1 MPMSDYSPTKQKI
14 SAKDKN
20 IKFESLSSILIQ
32 SQDLPAV
39 SQASQPSNSESPETN
54 TKADVNNTLNG
65 QALNNSDVNGQ
76 LDLVEFPYKTV
87 RKRDGRMANF
97 DQALIIQAILK
108 AMEAAKEG
116 TATDAWQV
124 TKIVLDKLA
133 VAKNGKVLGIEH
145 IQDEVENA
153 LILGDY
159 AKTAKSYIIYRNK
172 RTEDREEKRAIPQ
185 AVKDITKVSS
195 KYFKNQLAELV
206 YYQFYSRWQPKKGRR
221 ETWVETIDR
230 FMDFMKEN
238 LADKLTLKEYT
249 EVKESI
255 LNQDV
260 CPSMRLLWAA
270 GPAARDSHVTAYN
283 CSYIA
288 PTQLRDFG
296 EIMYISMCGA
306 GLGFSVEHENVE
318 QLPQIKKQTGEHI
331 GTHAVEDSKEG
342 WSNAFVLGLE
352 TWFAGKDI
360 DFDYSKLRPAG
371 ARLVTMGGRSSGQQP
386 LIDLMGFARNMILA
400 RQGRRLR
407 TIDVHDLICKTGE
420 IVVAGGVRRSALI
433 SLSDLDDSIMR
444 DAKKGQ
450 FYLTEPQRSMANNS
464 AVYDKKPTAEDFLD
478 EWMSLIKSRTGERGI
493 FNRGGLEKQLPK
505 RRWEAIKDQK
515 QIGVNPC
522 GEIMLRSKQFCNL
535 TSIVARADDTMESLK
550 KKMRIAAIL
559 GTYQST
565 LTNFGYLSR
574 QWQENCE
581 TERLLGISITGYYDN
596 KLIRDAW
603 VLRHLKEVAVEV
615 NREYADRFNVNHSTA
630 ITCVKP
636 HGNSSQLLDTASGMH
651 PRYAQY
657 YIRRIRISHT
667 DPLFATLKDQGVP
680 YQPEVGQVE
689 ESAYTFVMEFPVK
702 APDNA
707 VTNNQ
712 VSAIDL
718 LLEWKKLKENFT
730 EHNPSVTIYVGE
742 NEWVNVANFIMENW
756 DIVGGMSFLPRSDH
770 AYKLAPYEEIDK
782 EEYERRTR
790 EIGKIDFS
798 QLYSFENEDNTQG
811 AKELACVSG
820 ACEI

>member
-1 MPMSDYSPTKQKI
+1 MTDSA

-20 IKFESLSSILIQ
+20 NNFESLSNILIM
-32 SQDLPAV
+32 SKDLPDV
-39 SQASQPSNSESPETN
+39 SQVSQRAETEQPEIDSKAATN
-54 TKADVNNTLNG
+54 GALNG
-65 QALNNSDVNGQ
+65 QAVKNGSTNGQ
-76 LDLVEFPYKTV
+76 IDLSNFPYKTV
-87 RKRDGRMANF
+87 RKRDGRIANF
-97 DQALIIQAILK
+97 NQTLITQAVLK

-116 TATDAWQV
+116 GAKDAWQV
-124 TKIVLDKLA
+124 TKIVLNKLA
-133 VAKNGKVLGIEH
+133 ASKNGKVLGIEH

-159 AKTAKSYIIYRNK
+159 AKTAKSYIIYRNQRAK
-172 RTEDREEKRAIPQ
+172 GREEEREVPQ
-185 AVKDITKVSS
+185 KIKDLIKESS
-195 KYFKNQLAELV
+195 KYFKNQLAMLV
-206 YYQFYSRWQPKKGRR
+206 YYQFYSRWIPQEGRR

-238 LADKLTLKEYT
+238 LTDKLTAKEYD
-249 EVKESI
+249 EVREGI
-255 LNQDV
+255 LNQEV
-260 CPSMRLLWAA
+260 CPSMRLLWAS
-270 GPAARDSHVTAYN
+270 GPAARASHVTAYN
-283 CSYIA
+283 CSYVA

-306 GLGFSVEHENVE
+306 GLGFSAEHENVE
-318 QLPQIKKQTGEHI
+318 QLPQIKKQTGEHL

-371 ARLVTMGGRSSGQQP
+371 ARLATMGGRSSGPQP
-386 LIDLMGFARNMILA
+386 LIELMDFAKNMILS

-433 SLSDLDDSIMR
+433 SLSDLDDVAMR

-515 QIGVNPC
+515 QVGVNPC
-522 GEIMLRSKQFCNL
+522 GEIMLRSRQFCNL
-535 TSIVARADDTMESLK
+535 TSIVVREDDTIENLER
-550 KKMRIAAIL
+550 KMRLAAIL

-565 LTNFGYLSR
+565 LTNFKYLSKE
-574 QWQENCE
+574 WKANCE
-581 TERLLGISITGYYDN
+581 EERLLGISITGYYDN
-596 KLIRDAW
+596 NLIRDAW
-603 VLRHLKEVAVEV
+603 VLRRLKEVAIDV
-615 NREYADRFNVNHSTA
+615 NREYADRFEINHSTA

-651 PRYAQY
+651 PRFAQY
-657 YIRRIRISHT
+657 YIRRIRISRT
-667 DPLFATLKDQGVP
+667 DPLFATLKDQGIP
-680 YQPEVGQVE
+680 YHPEVGQSE
-689 ESAYTFVMEFPVK
+689 ENAYTFVMEFPVK

-707 VTNNQ
+707 VTSAQ
-712 VSAIDL
+712 VSALDL
-718 LLEWKKLKENFT
+718 LAEWKKLKENFT

-742 NEWVNVANFIMENW
+742 DEWVNVANFLMENW
-756 DIVGGMSFLPRSDH
+756 DIVSGMTFLPRSDH

-782 EEYERRTR
+782 EEYERRAR
-790 EIGKIDFS
+790 EIGDIDFS
-798 QLYSFENEDNTQG
+798 QLYAFELEDNTKG

>member
-1 MPMSDYSPTKQKI
+1 MLMSDLS
-14 SAKDKN
+14 SASDKKN
-20 IKFESLSSILIQ
+20 EFESLSNILIKAK
-32 SQDLPAV
+32 DLPV
-39 SQASQPSNSESPETN
+39 TNKTPQPTKKEQSETN
-54 TKADVNNTLNG
+54 SNTTINKSVNYQMKKKG
-65 QALNNSDVNGQ
+65 SVNGQ
-76 LDLVEFPYKTV
+76 LDLTNFPYKTV
-87 RKRDGRMANF
+87 RKRDGRIANF
-97 DQALIIQAILK
+97 DQTLITRAILK

-116 TATDAWQV
+116 TASDAWQV
-124 TKIVLDKLA
+124 TKIVLEKLA
-133 VAKNGKVLGIEH
+133 TTKNGKVLGIEH

-153 LILGDY
+153 LILDDY

-172 RTEDREEKRAIPQ
+172 RAEAREEKKEIPQ
-185 AVKDITKVSS
+185 KVKDLTLESS

-206 YYQFYSRWQPKKGRR
+206 YYQFYSRWKPEEGRR
-221 ETWVETIDR
+221 ETWVETVDR

-238 LADKLTLKEYT
+238 LADKLTSKEYD

-255 LNQDV
+255 LNQEV
-260 CPSMRLLWAA
+260 CPSMRLLWAS
-270 GPAARDSHVTAYN
+270 GPAARNSHVTAYN

-288 PTQLRDFG
+288 PTKLQDFG
-296 EIMYISMCGA
+296 EIMYISMCGT
-306 GLGFSVEHENVE
+306 GLGFAAEHENVE

-342 WSNAFVLGLE
+342 WADAFVLGLE
-352 TWFAGKDI
+352 SWFSGRDI
-360 DFDYSKLRPAG
+360 DFDYSQLRPSG
-371 ARLVTMGGRSSGQQP
+371 ARLETMGGRSSGPQP
-386 LIDLMGFARNMILA
+386 LVDLMVFARDLILA

-433 SLSDLDDSIMR
+433 SLSDLDDPIMR

-464 AVYDKKPTAEDFLD
+464 AVYEQKPTAEDFLD

-535 TSIVARADDTMESLK
+535 TSIVVRADDTIESLE
-550 KKMRIAAIL
+550 KKMRIASIL

-565 LTNFGYLSR
+565 LTNFGYLSKE
-574 QWQENCE
+574 WKENCE
-581 TERLLGISITGYYDN
+581 AERLLGISITGYYDN
-596 KLIRDAW
+596 DLIRDAW
-603 VLRHLKEVAVEV
+603 ALKRLREVSIDV
-615 NREYADRFNVNHSTA
+615 NREYADRFGVNHSTA

-651 PRYAQY
+651 PRYAKY
-657 YIRRIRISHT
+657 YIRRIRISRT
-667 DPLFATLKDQGVP
+667 DPLFTTLKDQGVP
-680 YQPEVGQVE
+680 YHPEVGQAE

-707 VTNNQ
+707 VTNKQ
-712 VSAIDL
+712 VSALDL
-718 LLEWKKLKENFT
+718 LDEWKKLKENFT

-742 NEWVNVANFIMENW
+742 DEWVNVANFLMENW

-782 EEYERRTR
+782 EEYEHRTR
-790 EIGKIDFS
+790 ELGEIDFS
-798 QLYSFENEDNTQG
+798 KLYSFEHEDNTQG